1 MAAKFTIKDIHA
13 TGVAEKFDELTL
25 KDLERLLLKSDQFVD
40 SGCPACHSLD
50 VMHAFEYQ
58 GLNYR
63 RCNECET
70 LYISPAP
77 TEMAHLD
84 YVVTSEAMAY
94 WRECMPE
101 DMKKSRRPMYQD
113 RVTYSLNVLGRLGC
127 MPKSSLEL
135 GAGNGEFAEELAAV
149 VDIDQ
154 IVLLEPQELKIE
166 HKNIIIIK
174 GGFEELERT
183 NKSFDVVFAWEVLEH
198 ILEPD
203 NFLRLIR
210 SVLKPGAP
218 LILSTPNERSVETRE
233 LGVDSSNILFDH
245 VRLYNP
251 TAITA
256 LLKRNGFRV
265 VELSTPG
272 QLDAERLKAKQ
283 QSFPTYFDD
292 NPSLKFILSQRS
304 EIMESFQHFL
314 QQNLQSSHMRVVA
327 VADGD
332 WKGGNVPRISHA
344 SQATE

>member
-1 MAAKFTIKDIHA
+1 MAGKFNVKDIHSP
-13 TGVAEKFDELTL
+13 GVAEKFDELTL
-25 KDLERLLLKSDQFVD
+25 KDIERLLLKSDQFVD

-50 VMHAFEYQ
+50 VVHAFEYQ

-63 RCNECET
+63 RCSECET

-77 TEMAHLD
+77 TETAHLD
-84 YVVTSEAMAY
+84 YVVTSGAMAY
-94 WRECMPE
+94 WRECMPV
-101 DMKKSRRPMYQD
+101 DMKMSRRSMYQD
-113 RVTYSLNVLGRLGC
+113 RVAYSLNVLDRLGC

-149 VDIDQ
+149 ADIDQ
-154 IVLLEPQELKIE
+154 IVLLEPQELNLG
-166 HKNIIIIK
+166 HPNITIIK

-183 NKSFDVVFAWEVLEH
+183 NQSFDVVFAWEVLEH

-210 SVLKPGAP
+210 TVLKPGAP

-256 LLKRNGFRV
+256 LLKRNGFHV

-272 QLDAERLKAKQ
+272 QLDTERLKAKQ
-283 QSFPTYFDD
+283 QSSPAYFND
-292 NPSLKFILSQRS
+292 NPSLEFILSQS
-304 EIMESFQHFL
+304 AEIVESFQHFL
-314 QQNLQSSHMRVVA
+314 QQSLQSSHMRVVA
-327 VADGD
+327 VAAGD
-332 WKGGNVPRISHA
+332 WKGCNVPRISLA
-344 SQATE
+344 SQAKE